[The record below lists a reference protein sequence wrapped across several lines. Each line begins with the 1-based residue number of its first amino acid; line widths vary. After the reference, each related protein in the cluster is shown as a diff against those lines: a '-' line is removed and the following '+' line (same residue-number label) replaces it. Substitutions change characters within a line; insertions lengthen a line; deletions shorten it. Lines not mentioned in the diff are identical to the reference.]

1 MTFII
6 KGKKK
11 MRRSEVEKNSQL
23 AAALINFLLIKIIA
37 QKLSFTKTGMQLK
50 TYGIHNYSIII

>member
-37 QKLSFTKTGMQLK
+37 QKLSFTKTGMQLQ